1 MREVGGALTI
11 EDVDIAP
18 PGPHEVLVDVAAAGL
33 CHSDLRFL
41 EGSFPHPLPVVLG
54 HEVAGIVA
62 QVGEAVT
69 EVAPGDHVIM
79 SISVFC
85 GSCALCTSGKPHL
98 CVGKDVTRRRRGE
111 PPRLSIGGETVHQF
125 LDLSAFAEQMLVHQN
140 AVVKI
145 GRDVPLDYA
154 AVMGC
159 GVATGLGAV
168 FNTARVQP
176 GDRVAVIGCG
186 GVGLSAVQGARIA
199 GAGQIIAIDPVPEK
213 LDLAR
218 ALGATDAV
226 DALADDLVDRVI
238 EISDGLGVDHVIEAV
253 GRVDSV
259 EKGFAMTRRGGTIT
273 VVGLIP
279 AGSKVSITT
288 DDLFYERRLQGSTMG
303 SNDFKVDVPRYIEM
317 YLDGRLNLGDLV
329 TERISLDQVN
339 EGFESMATG
348 KNPRT
353 IIEFD

>member
-18 PGPHEVLVDVAAAGL
+18 PGANEVLVDVAAAGL

-54 HEVAGIVA
+54 HEVAGIV
-62 QVGEAVT
+62 QEVGGSVT
-69 EVAPGDHVIM
+69 EVAPGDHVVM

-85 GSCALCTSGKPHL
+85 GSCALCKSGKPHL
-98 CVGKDVTRRRRGE
+98 CVGKEATRRRRGE
-111 PPRLSIGGETVHQF
+111 PSRLSIDGETVHQF
-125 LDLSAFAEQMLVHQN
+125 LDLSAFAEQMLVHRN

-145 GRDVPLDYA
+145 GADLPLEYA
-154 AVMGC
+154 AVLGC

-199 GAGQIIAIDPVPEK
+199 GAAQVVAIDPVPEK
-213 LDLAR
+213 LALAKT
-218 ALGATDAV
+218 LGATDV
-226 DALADDLVDRVI
+226 IDASSEDLVEQVI

-253 GRVDSV
+253 GRVESV

-279 AGSKVSITT
+279 GGSEVSIPT

-303 SNDFKVDVPRYIEM
+303 SNDFKIDVPRYIEM
-317 YLDGRLNLGDLV
+317 HLDGRLNLDDLV
-329 TERISLDQVN
+329 TERISLDQIN

-353 IIEFD
+353 VIEFD

>member
-1 MREVGGALTI
+1 
-11 EDVDIAP
+11 
-18 PGPHEVLVDVAAAGL
+18 
-33 CHSDLRFL
+33 
-41 EGSFPHPLPVVLG
+41 
-54 HEVAGIVA
+54 
-62 QVGEAVT
+62 
-69 EVAPGDHVIM
+69 
-79 SISVFC
+79 
-85 GSCALCTSGKPHL
+85 
-98 CVGKDVTRRRRGE
+98 
-111 PPRLSIGGETVHQF
+111 
-125 LDLSAFAEQMLVHQN
+125 LDLSAFAEQILVHQN

-154 AVMGC
+154 AVVGC
-159 GVATGLGAV
+159 GVSTGLGAV

-186 GVGLSAVQGARIA
+186 GVGLSSVQGARIA
-199 GAGQIIAIDPVPEK
+199 GATQIIAIDPVPEK
-213 LDLAR
+213 LDLAQ
-218 ALGATDAV
+218 ALGATDVV
-226 DALADDLVDRVI
+226 DALAEDLVDRVI

-259 EKGFAMTRRGGTIT
+259 EKGFAMSRRGGTIT

-279 AGSKVSITT
+279 GGSKVSIPT

-317 YLDGRLNLGDLV
+317 FLAGRLNLGDLV